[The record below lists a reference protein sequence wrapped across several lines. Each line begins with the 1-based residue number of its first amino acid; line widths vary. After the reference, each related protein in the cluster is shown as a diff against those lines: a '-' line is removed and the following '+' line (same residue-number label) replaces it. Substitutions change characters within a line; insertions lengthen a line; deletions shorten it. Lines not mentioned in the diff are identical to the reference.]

1 MDGWINGRKDIK
13 KIFLTEPSTQ
23 IYVALYT
30 NFNLQVISYL
40 LVGAGK
46 ENERSW
52 FQNGSFSETDSVPDN
67 FFKYSFLGRSPI
79 LLLFD
84 PIF

>member
-1 MDGWINGRKDIK
+1 MGLPNEDVAKD
-13 KIFLTEPSTQ
+13 LQTEM
-23 IYVALYT
+23 VASSKS
-30 NFNLQVISYL
+30 FNSVL
-40 LVGAGK
+40 LVGVGK
-46 ENERSW
+46 ENDRSW

-67 FFKYSFLGRSPI
+67 FFKYSFLGRSLI